1 MSRCLR
7 YNNEDTDCM
16 CSNCE
21 IPNQERVLI
30 IEAMNLQATYMN
42 LYSYKLTQ
50 ENKLEK
56 LKSNPPHKPEL
67 QTATRR
73 PYPVFSTG
81 LLDIV
86 LTIAI
91 YLIIWV
97 IIGAIALMLVQFTD
111 SDILHWIGIL
121 LFIFIYTPYLLFFY
135 KTFGFTKRVVKE
147 SMKKT
152 DAKYKKECDNIDEI
166 NVNAQA
172 QLYKIWKESMVT
184 YETETIP
191 NYNKRISEL
200 EASISKISRDIPE
213 RIADAQPRLLEI
225 YNQVGIPETYRDPNI
240 LKEVFDTMAQDNI
253 CFSRFLDEYEFSE

>member
-1 MSRCLR
+1 MSRCVR

-42 LYSYKLTQ
+42 LYSYKTTQ

-67 QTATRR
+67 QTATRQ
-73 PYPVFSTG
+73 PYPPFSAR
-81 LLDIV
+81 LFDIV
-86 LTIAI
+86 ITIGLYLIFWLIIGTIA
-91 YLIIWV
+91 LI
-97 IIGAIALMLVQFTD
+97 LFLFTD
-111 SDILHWIGIL
+111 SEFLHLIGL
-121 LFIFIYTPYLLFFY
+121 LLGLFIYTPYLIFFY
-135 KTFGFTKRVVKE
+135 KTYGFTKRRVVE
-147 SMKKT
+147 NMKKT
-152 DAKYKKECDNIDEI
+152 DVKYKKRCDEI
-166 NVNAQA
+166 DDINAKAQA

-191 NYNKRISEL
+191 NYNKRIAEL
-200 EASISKISRDIPE
+200 EASISKISKDIPE

>member
-1 MSRCLR
+1 MSRCVR

-42 LYSYKLTQ
+42 LYSYKTTQ

-67 QTATRR
+67 QTATRLS
-73 PYPVFSTG
+73 YPSFSTRLWHIELIIG
-81 LLDIV
+81 
-86 LTIAI
+86 I
-91 YLIIWV
+91 YLFVWV
-97 IIGAIALMLVQFTD
+97 LIGAIALMLVLFTD
-111 SDILHWIGIL
+111 SEFLHLIGNL
-121 LFIFIYTPYLLFFY
+121 LGLFICAPYLILFY
-135 KTFGFTKRVVKE
+135 KTYGFTKRIVLE
-147 SMKKT
+147 IIKKN
-152 DAKYKKECDNIDEI
+152 DIKYKKKCDEI
-166 NVNAQA
+166 DDINAKAQA
-172 QLYKIWKESMVT
+172 RLYKIWKESTIT
-184 YETETIP
+184 YETETVP
-191 NYNKRISEL
+191 NYHSRIAEL
-200 EASISKISRDIPE
+200 EESISKISKDIPE